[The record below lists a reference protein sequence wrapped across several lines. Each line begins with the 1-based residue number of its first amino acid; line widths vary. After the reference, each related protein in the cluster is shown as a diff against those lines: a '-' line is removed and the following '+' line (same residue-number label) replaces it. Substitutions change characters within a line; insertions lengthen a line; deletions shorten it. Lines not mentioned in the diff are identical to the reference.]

1 MTVGGLSSFVHRQV
15 TGVITLLHQ
24 QVITNR
30 QVIGVHFLKMF
41 CFRFSLADIV
51 GLLQEH
57 NI

>member
-15 TGVITLLHQ
+15 IGVITLHQ
-24 QVITNR
+24 QLTTNR

>member
-1 MTVGGLSSFVHRQV
+1 MTVGGLSSFVHWQV
-15 TGVITLLHQ
+15 ISVITLHQ
-24 QVITNR
+24 QVTTHW
-30 QVIGVHFLKMF
+30 QAIGVHFLKMY